1 MSTTQVGP
9 ITAVDGPLPVE
20 PPYNLFTVAES
31 IGGRWLAGVHV
42 WPYPP
47 DVASGH
53 DPCADGTY
61 RDKHDGTG
69 YDSPRF
75 HSFTAYL
82 PVSCSTI
89 GNSLDEVEKRA
100 EAVLNATDHVA
111 AERQLVSGDFVA
123 NPYLAETTNI
133 LNGGSATLA
142 QPALSYLEQEIG
154 DETGRVGVI
163 HADPA
168 TVAAWSYFGALRVV
182 GNQLQTYQGT
192 PVIVGAGYIGAHPDS
207 TGNPAAGTSYAWATG
222 PIQAERSNMSLSD
235 NLADYLD
242 VSINLYVYRAE
253 RNIVVGWDDLFS
265 AAVLVDWTP

>member
-9 ITAVDGPLPVE
+9 ITSVDGPLPVE
-20 PPYNLFTVAES
+20 PPFNLFTVAES
-31 IGGRWLAGVHV
+31 IGGRWLAGAHV

-69 YDSPRF
+69 YDSPTF
-75 HSFTAYL
+75 NSFTAYL

-123 NPYLAETTNI
+123 GPYLAETTNI
-133 LNGGSATLA
+133 LNGGTAVPAQSALA
-142 QPALSYLEQEIG
+142 LLEQEIG
-154 DETGRVGVI
+154 DETGRRGVI

-168 TVAAWSYFGALRVV
+168 TASVWSFDGGLRIV
-182 GNQLQTYQGT
+182 GDQLQTFLGT
-192 PVIVGAGYIGAHPDS
+192 PIVVGAGYINAHPDS
-207 TGNPAAGTSYAWATG
+207 TGPAPSGQSYAWASG
-222 PIQAERSNMSLSD
+222 PILAEREGMNLSD
-235 NLADYLD
+235 ELSDYIDTL
-242 VSINLYVYRAE
+242 INLYIYRAE
-253 RNIVVGWDDLFS
+253 RNIVVAWDDQFS
-265 AAVLVDWTP
+265 AAVLVAR